1 MRVLAAVC
9 RDLLLDDDIA
19 TCTEDHIKRLLED
32 PQQPEVDCCL
42 DLVTRLKPYIPG
54 TDAQNSLA
62 RVLPF
67 CLLAN
72 DALGFTGY
80 NKFQRKLLPD
90 PQFTHQ
96 YPLSLSAQTIY
107 HALDRGSDRLVMYS
121 YDGSAL
127 VSAVKANQ
135 NKDACYNSIFDLD
148 AVQQVCKPYGLTF
161 AQHMTLMPGLK
172 TARILGCRPKK
183 AAYNQAI
190 KDDRQ
195 RRWNKG
201 VLQHDITVREAQ
213 RDDATIQSDLDE
225 AGEQVKGLKKQL
237 KAALKELGDAN
248 FGQKIKD
255 KKKTWIP
262 GVKNDTLYGEI
273 QQLKAIHVL
282 YAHSQKNRN
291 RIMEL
296 NTAKPATTTT
306 ADKIPALGRDGHG
319 VHIDARRLAE
329 DLDINKD
336 VVFSGTDNGLVTM
349 TETVAFDV
357 ERFAFHLDLFC
368 NQGLDKQGQAALLAR
383 HDRGFLSLPPSH
395 KVKAQDVD
403 FKCGYRKARLKLE
416 RRKREN
422 PHIRQIEKTMRESS
436 LNGAATAQSYLSS
449 FSVHQSSSNALQ
461 AFYDS
466 PARRAQNRH
475 LELHNKTQRNKICAS
490 ERKFVVQHKKGPVE
504 EGQSRRKPKPIMMIG
519 DSGLGVGSSIKG
531 HRRYGGNWKQAL
543 QGGNTH
549 VCRTSEYMTSQTCM
563 YCFSKL
569 THPTS
574 KQMVKGK
581 VVARK
586 VPGAFMCLN
595 PKCILK
601 QFDRNVFAR
610 DKLSAL
616 AIGLSG
622 LNQLLF
628 QATFPQLSRKFSD
641 TNTEFINKTAS
652 FRLGREARAST

>member
-1 MRVLAAVC
+1 MR
-9 RDLLLDDDIA
+9 
-19 TCTEDHIKRLLED
+19 RLLED

-54 TDAQNSLA
+54 TDAQNLLA

-107 HALDRGSDRLVMYS
+107 HALDRGPHRLVMYS

-148 AVQQVCKPYGLTF
+148 AVQQVCKSYGLTF

-172 TARILGCRPKK
+172 TVRILGCRPKK

-190 KDDRQ
+190 QDDRQ
-195 RRWNKG
+195 RRWNKD

-213 RDDATIQSDLDE
+213 RDNATIQSNLDE

-237 KAALKELGDAN
+237 KAALKELDDAN

-273 QQLKAIHVL
+273 QQLKVDRNEAFKKTQRIRQEIRSIRQSMFFMRT
-282 YAHSQKNRN
+282 AKKNRG

-329 DLDINKD
+329 NLDIDKD

-357 ERFAFHLDLFC
+357 KRFAFHLDLFC
-368 NQGLDKQGQAALLAR
+368 NQGLDKQGQTALLAR

-403 FKCGYRKARLKLE
+403 FKCGYRKARLTLE

-436 LNGAATAQSYLSS
+436 LNGAATAQSYLSR

-490 ERKFVVQHKKGPVE
+490 ERKFVVQHKKGMF
-504 EGQSRRKPKPIMMIG
+504 K
-519 DSGLGVGSSIKG
+519 
-531 HRRYGGNWKQAL
+531 
-543 QGGNTH
+543 
-549 VCRTSEYMTSQTCM
+549 
-563 YCFSKL
+563 
-569 THPTS
+569 
-574 KQMVKGK
+574 
-581 VVARK
+581 
-586 VPGAFMCLN
+586 
-595 PKCILK
+595 
-601 QFDRNVFAR
+601 
-610 DKLSAL
+610 
-616 AIGLSG
+616 
-622 LNQLLF
+622 
-628 QATFPQLSRKFSD
+628 
-641 TNTEFINKTAS
+641 
-652 FRLGREARAST
+652 